1 MPDNHIYIVFVAES
15 LLALEGDGLN
25 CFQDSRESF
34 ASVLCYRTFR
44 ISGYVSKTVSDLF
57 IILLLKAFSDIATSG
72 FVSV

>member
-1 MPDNHIYIVFVAES
+1 MPDNHIYIVFGDES

-25 CFQDSRESF
+25 RDSRESY
-34 ASVLCYRTFR
+34 ASVLCYRTIR